1 MRAWRFSSVRSLSR
15 PDEVLVQ
22 RAGVRL
28 DHRLDRDLT
37 EVDAERL
44 GQPCGIAAR
53 GVRRIARRHRD
64 TMDAFGAQ
72 RLDAQRRRQG
82 RVDAPRETEH
92 DVPEA
97 VLLHVVVEPQL
108 ECETHL
114 LEVVELRDDPRRPR
128 IGLVARRREV
138 ELGQLDRDP
147 LARQGAPAH
156 ISQPAADCRS
166 GIDVDDEE
174 LLDEPGGTREHL
186 SLVVEHDG
194 VPVED
199 QLVLSA
205 DRIAE
210 GDETRIVER
219 PHAEHLLA
227 LSVLADVE
235 RRRRDVRDQLRA
247 AQREVGRRRPGLPD
261 VLADRRADAHVAE
274 AQEKEVVARRE
285 VAIFV
290 EDAVVR
296 QVALAV
302 DTAHLAVLEHVA
314 RVVEVGIEI
323 RRADEHG
330 DAVRRLRDLVDR
342 PPCGAHETGAEQ
354 QVLRRVAGDH
364 ELGKEDQVGVRVPGL
379 LQPIDDAGRVAVDV
393 ADDAIDLGE
402 CESHRFSPLGRKLY
416 HGAPAGR
423 RGAN

>member
-1 MRAWRFSSVRSLSR
+1 M
-15 PDEVLVQ
+15 
-22 RAGVRL
+22 
-28 DHRLDRDLT
+28 
-37 EVDAERL
+37 
-44 GQPCGIAAR
+44 
-53 GVRRIARRHRD
+53 
-64 TMDAFGAQ
+64 
-72 RLDAQRRRQG
+72 
-82 RVDAPRETEH
+82 
-92 DVPEA
+92 
-97 VLLHVVVEPQL
+97 
-108 ECETHL
+108 
-114 LEVVELRDDPRRPR
+114 
-128 IGLVARRREV
+128 
-138 ELGQLDRDP
+138 
-147 LARQGAPAH
+147 
-156 ISQPAADCRS
+156 
-166 GIDVDDEE
+166 
-174 LLDEPGGTREHL
+174 
-186 SLVVEHDG
+186 
-194 VPVED
+194 PVED

-210 GDETRIVER
+210 GDEARIVER
-219 PHAEHLLA
+219 PHAQHLLA

-247 AQREVGRRRPGLPD
+247 AQREVGRRRPRLPD

-285 VAIFV
+285 VAVFV

-302 DTAHLAVLEHVA
+302 DTPHLAVLEHVA

-342 PPCGAHETGAEQ
+342 PACGAHETGAEQ
-354 QVLRRVAGDH
+354 QVLGRVAGDH

-402 CESHRFSPLGRKLY
+402 CESHQFSPLGRKLY

-423 RGAN
+423 RGAS